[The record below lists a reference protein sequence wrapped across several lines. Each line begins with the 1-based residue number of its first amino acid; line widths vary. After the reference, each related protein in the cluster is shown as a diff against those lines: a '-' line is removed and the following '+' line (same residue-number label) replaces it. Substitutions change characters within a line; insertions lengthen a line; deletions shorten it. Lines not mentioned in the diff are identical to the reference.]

1 MLCCGS
7 FKGHGPLEVDP
18 ILSNPFLP
26 RYLAMGALVFVVAFF
41 AMSETSLF
49 ALNPLDRLRL
59 KEKHPARGELVEALL
74 ARPRRLLVTVLIGVE
89 TSSILFS
96 VLATSLVL
104 SLWGPRG
111 EWLVLLVVVPTFQF
125 LGEIIPKSLAL
136 AYSTRLAGLMALLI
150 RPVIF
155 ILSPLRVVFLQ
166 ISRGILVALG
176 FRPDLPVPAMH
187 QEDFVRMV
195 EDSHRRGLIASME
208 RDFIQNLLNFG
219 ELRVGQIMVPRPDMF
234 TLPVDLPFP
243 EMIQAVKRS
252 RFSRVPIYEETHDH
266 VLGVL
271 HAKDILEMC
280 HHTLCEGE
288 LPRHLLRPAHYV
300 PENKRAFDLLNEL
313 QAQHQRLTLVVDEYG
328 TLVGLVTVED
338 LLEELCGEIP
348 QEFKAEE
355 EAFEEVA
362 PGVWRVMGSTSLAE
376 FNEALGLKLPVEEF
390 DTIGGLVLNLCGSLP
405 REGRVIAY
413 DADHASDKLTFRVLH
428 MKGTRILE
436 VEVRRETL

>member
-1 MLCCGS
+1 
-7 FKGHGPLEVDP
+7 
-18 ILSNPFLP
+18 
-26 RYLAMGALVFVVAFF
+26 MGGLVLVVAFF

-49 ALNPLDRLRL
+49 SLSPLDRLRL
-59 KEKHPARGELVEALL
+59 KEKQPARGGVVEDLL
-74 ARPRRLLVTVLIGVE
+74 SRPRRLLVTVLIGVE
-89 TSSILFS
+89 TSSIVFS

-104 SLWGPRG
+104 SLWGPHG
-111 EWLVLLVVVPTFQF
+111 EWLVLLVMVPTFQF

-136 AYSTRLAGLMALLI
+136 AYPAPFAGRMAPLI

-176 FRPDLPVPAMH
+176 FRPDLPVH
-187 QEDFVRMV
+187 SVQQEDFVRMV

-219 ELRVGQIMVPRPDMF
+219 ELRVGQIMVPQPDMF
-234 TLPVDLPFP
+234 TLPVELPFP
-243 EMIQAVKRS
+243 EMIQAIKRS

-271 HAKDILEMC
+271 HAKDILELC
-280 HHTLCEGE
+280 HQGPCEGE
-288 LPRHLLRPAHYV
+288 LPRHLLRPAYYV

-313 QAQHQRLTLVVDEYG
+313 QAQHQRLALVVDEYG

-348 QEFKAEE
+348 QEFKEEE
-355 EAFEEVA
+355 EALEAVS
-362 PGVWRVMGSTSLAE
+362 PGVWRVKGNVSLVD
-376 FNEALGLKLPVEEF
+376 FNEALGLKLPAAEF
-390 DTIGGLVLNLCGSLP
+390 DTIGGLVLNLFGSLP
-405 REGRVIAY
+405 REGRTIAYGAY
-413 DADHASDKLTFRVLH
+413 DAPDKLTFRVLR
-428 MKGTRILE
+428 MKGNRILE
-436 VEVRRETL
+436 VEVRRVTS

>member
-1 MLCCGS
+1 
-7 FKGHGPLEVDP
+7 VDS
-18 ILSNPFLP
+18 IFSNPYLI
-26 RYLAMGALVFVVAFF
+26 RWLAMGGLVLLVAFF

-49 ALNPLDRLRL
+49 SLSPLDRLRL
-59 KEKHPARGELVEALL
+59 KEQQPARGGVVEDLL
-74 ARPRRLLVTVLIGVE
+74 SRPRRLLATVLIGVE
-89 TSSILFS
+89 TSSIVFS

-104 SLWGPRG
+104 NLWGPHG
-111 EWLVLLVVVPTFQF
+111 EWLVLLVMVPTFQF

-136 AYSTRLAGLMALLI
+136 AYPARFAGRMAPLI

-176 FRPDLPVPAMH
+176 FRPDLPVH
-187 QEDFVRMV
+187 SVQQEDFVRMV
-195 EDSHRRGLIASME
+195 EDSHRRGLIAAME

-234 TLPVDLPFP
+234 TLPVELPFP
-243 EMIQAVKRS
+243 EMIQAIKRS
-252 RFSRVPIYEETHDH
+252 RFSRVPIYEETHDQ

-280 HHTLCEGE
+280 HQGPCEGE
-288 LPRHLLRPAHYV
+288 MPRHLLRPAHYV

-313 QAQHQRLTLVVDEYG
+313 QSQHQRLALVVDEYG

-348 QEFKAEE
+348 QEFKEEE
-355 EAFEEVA
+355 EALEAVSS
-362 PGVWRVMGSTSLAE
+362 GVWRVKGHVSLAD
-376 FNEALGLKLPVEEF
+376 FNEALGLKLPAAEF
-390 DTIGGLVLNLCGSLP
+390 DTIGGLVLNLFGSLP
-405 REGRVIAY
+405 RVGRTIAY
-413 DADHASDKLTFRVLH
+413 DAPDKLTFRVLR
-428 MKGTRILE
+428 MKGNRILE
-436 VEVRRETL
+436 VEVRRGTP

>member
-1 MLCCGS
+1 MDS
-7 FKGHGPLEVDP
+7 IFSDP
-18 ILSNPFLP
+18 YLT
-26 RYLAMGALVFVVAFF
+26 RELAMVALVFLVAFF
-41 AMSETSLF
+41 AATETSLF
-49 ALNPLDRLRL
+49 ALSPLDRLRL
-59 KEKHPARGELVEALL
+59 KDQHRVRGEQVEALL

-89 TSSILFS
+89 TSSVIFS

-104 SLWGPRG
+104 TIWGPRA
-111 EWLVLLVVVPTFQF
+111 EWLVLLVLVPTFQF

-136 AYSTRLAGLMALLI
+136 AYPARLAGWMAPLI

-155 ILSPLRVVFLQ
+155 ILSPLRVIFLQ
-166 ISRGILVALG
+166 ISRGLLVALG

-195 EDSHRRGLIASME
+195 EDSHRGGLIAAME

-234 TLPVDLPFP
+234 TLSSDLAFP
-243 EMIQAVKRS
+243 EIIKAIKRF

-266 VLGVL
+266 ILGVL
-271 HAKDILEMC
+271 HAKDILE
-280 HHTLCEGE
+280 LCPQGPCGDE
-288 LPRHLLRPAHYV
+288 LPRDLLRPAYYV

-313 QAQHQRLTLVVDEYG
+313 QAQHQRLALVVDEYG
-328 TLVGLVTVED
+328 ALVGLVTVED

-348 QEFKAEE
+348 QEFKEE
-355 EAFEEVA
+355 EEPLEQVA
-362 PGVWRVMGSTSLAE
+362 PEVWRVKGAMSLVD
-376 FNEALGLKLPVEEF
+376 FNEALGVQLPAEEF
-390 DTIGGLVLNLCGSLP
+390 DTIGGLVFNLFGSLP

-413 DADHASDKLTFRVLH
+413 DHLSFRVLR

-436 VEVRRETL
+436 VEVRRATP